1 MAHDFREVKA
11 VVMNTV
17 KEMDKKDP
25 NWKWKAV
32 VQKAQIKI
40 FWSYLEYK
48 GEIPPFIITDGSV
61 EKEEC
66 CAEDEDF
73 IVLRDERG
81 YYMTG
86 VILGNDR
93 IWQDGTLE
101 ECVVRLMRYLQGRV
115 NMTY

>member
-11 VVMNTV
+11 AVMNTV

-48 GEIPPFIITDGSV
+48 GEIPPSIIT
-61 EKEEC
+61 
-66 CAEDEDF
+66 
-73 IVLRDERG
+73 
-81 YYMTG
+81 
-86 VILGNDR
+86 
-93 IWQDGTLE
+93 
-101 ECVVRLMRYLQGRV
+101 
-115 NMTY
+115 

>member
-11 VVMNTV
+11 AVMNTV

-48 GEIPPFIITDGSV
+48 GEIPPFIITDGPQRKRSV
-61 EKEEC
+61 
-66 CAEDEDF
+66 
-73 IVLRDERG
+73 VQRMR
-81 YYMTG
+81 
-86 VILGNDR
+86 ILLY
-93 IWQDGTLE
+93 LE
-101 ECVVRLMRYLQGRV
+101 MREAI
-115 NMTY
+115 T

>member
-1 MAHDFREVKA
+1 MAHDFREVKQ

-48 GEIPPFIITDGSV
+48 GKIPPFIITDGSPQ
-61 EKEEC
+61 EGNT
-66 CAEDEDF
+66 EDDF

-81 YYMTG
+81 YFMNG
-86 VILGNDR
+86 GILGEKS
-93 IWQDGTLE
+93 WQNGDLE
-101 ECVVRLMRYLQGRV
+101 KCVVSLMRGLQSRV
-115 NMTY
+115 NYTY

>member
-1 MAHDFREVKA
+1 MKHDFREVKA
-11 VVMNTV
+11 VVIDTV
-17 KEMDKKDP
+17 KRMDEKDP

-48 GEIPPFIITDGSV
+48 GEIPLFIITDGSQ

-66 CAEDEDF
+66 FEDDAF

-81 YYMTG
+81 YYMAG
-86 VILGNDR
+86 RILGDKS
-93 IWQDGTLE
+93 WEDGDLKK
-101 ECVVRLMRYLQGRV
+101 CVVSLMEYLQQRV
-115 NMTY
+115 NNTY

>member
-11 VVMNTV
+11 AVMNTV

-48 GEIPPFIITDGSV
+48 GE
-61 EKEEC
+61 
-66 CAEDEDF
+66 DEDF

-86 VILGNDR
+86 AILGNER

-115 NMTY
+115 NRTY